1 MIAIADSG
9 STKTLWCF
17 IARSM
22 EVKTIYTSGM
32 NPNFITDE
40 DCRTIT
46 MQLLSQTT
54 NSNEPLEEIFFYGAG
69 CGTNKGKETIQ
80 QLLEKIFPATN
91 IKVDTDMLGAC
102 IGSCGNGSGIVGIL
116 GTGSNSCLY
125 SGGYIIQNI
134 PALGYIL
141 CDEGSGNHIGKLL
154 LKAYLRHTMPAEL
167 NAEFAKD
174 YPGDKSYFIDNLYK
188 HPFPNR
194 FLASFAPFAYKHKE
208 NEFVKDLLQKV
219 FLSFFEEQICLYPSY
234 QNYKLSLVGSV
245 AYYFAN
251 EINAVAQQFGIEISS
266 IQQSPIEGLIKY
278 HCM

>member
-1 MIAIADSG
+1 MIAIVDSG
-9 STKTLWCF
+9 STKTLWTF

-22 EVKTIYTSGM
+22 EVKTIHTSGM
-32 NPNFITDE
+32 NPNFMTNEAWQEI
-40 DCRTIT
+40 
-46 MQLLSQTT
+46 SQTIKT
-54 NSNEPLEEIFFYGAG
+54 QNTPFDPIENIYFYGAG
-69 CGTNKGKETIQ
+69 CGTEKAKEEIFQ
-80 QLLEKIFPATN
+80 QLISIFPNSN
-91 IKVDTDMLGAC
+91 IFVETDMLGAC
-102 IGSCGNGSGIVGIL
+102 RGSCINNEGIVGIL
-116 GTGSNSCLY
+116 GTGSNSCIY
-125 SGGYIIQNI
+125 KDGNIIETI
-134 PALGYIL
+134 PALGYTL

-154 LKAYLRHTMPAEL
+154 LKAYLCHTMPAEL

-188 HPFPNR
+188 QPFPNR
-194 FLASFAPFAYKHKE
+194 FLASFAPFAYKHKK
-208 NEFVKDLLQKV
+208 NDFVKELLQEV

>member
-1 MIAIADSG
+1 MIVIADSG

-17 IARSM
+17 VSRNMGITK
-22 EVKTIYTSGM
+22 VHTSGM

-40 DCRTIT
+40 DCTIIT
-46 MQLLSQTT
+46 TQLLLQTS
-54 NSNEPLEEIFFYGAG
+54 NSNEPLEAIYFYGAG
-69 CGTNKGKETIQ
+69 CGTDKGKRTIQ
-80 QLLEKIFPATN
+80 QLLSRIFPDAN
-91 IKVDTDMLGAC
+91 INIYTDMLGAC

-125 SGGYIIQNI
+125 IDGNIVQNV
-134 PALGYIL
+134 PALGYTL

-174 YPGDKSYFIDNLYK
+174 YPGEASYFIDKLYK

-234 QNYKLSLVGSV
+234 QSYRLSLVGSV
-245 AYYFAN
+245 AYYFAG
-251 EINAVAQQFGIEISS
+251 EINAVAQHYGIEVAS
-266 IQQSPIEGLIKY
+266 IHPSPIEGLISY